1 METIRATKKQA
12 SKIRTWLNALSSLF
26 YPNLCLAC
34 SKNLPPGGNFLCVS
48 CTYKLPKTDFHLHQE
63 NPLTERFWGRVDLKA
78 GTACYHFSKSGR
90 TQQLLHRLKY
100 EGKRVVGV
108 EIGKL
113 HGSMLREAPL
123 FQGIDMIVPVPLHPR
138 KQRLRGYNQS
148 AMYAMGLSERMGVPW
163 QEALQRTSYTDSQ
176 TRKSRMERFANVES
190 VFAVRNEAVLR
201 GKHVLLV
208 DDVVTTGATL
218 EACAQCL
225 LKVPEVKVSIAAIA
239 IAN

>member
-1 METIRATKKQA
+1 MQTIRATKKRA
-12 SKIRTWLNALSSLF
+12 PKLHTWLDALSSLF

-34 SKNLPPGGNFLCVS
+34 SKNLPPSSGFLCVS
-48 CTYKLPKTDFHLHQE
+48 CSYKLPKTDFHLHQE
-63 NPLTERFWGRVDLKA
+63 NPLTERFWGRVQLQA

-100 EGKRVVGV
+100 EGKKEVGI

-113 HGSMLREAPL
+113 HGSVLREAPL
-123 FQGIDMIVPVPLHPR
+123 FRDVDLIVPVPLHLK

-148 AMYAMGLSERMGVPW
+148 ALYARGLSERLGVPW
-163 QEALQRTSYTDSQ
+163 QEALKRTAYTDSQ
-176 TRKSRMERFANVES
+176 TRKSRMERFANVEK
-190 VFAVRNEAVLR
+190 VFKLPSTDAVA

-208 DDVVTTGATL
+208 DDVITTGATL
-218 EACAQCL
+218 EACAHRL
-225 LKVPEVKVSIAAIA
+225 LAAPGTRVSVATIA